1 MSAFSI
7 IQDLTVQGVR
17 LKLSADALN
26 LVVPA
31 GSLSADQRAL
41 VLSHKAEILEL
52 LHDARQTTAALIAA
66 AMRVCDQHGDN
77 EAAREEMRQDIL
89 GTPPH
94 LQMDLLRHFN
104 DKPATASAQHRETPT
119 KN

>member
-7 IQDLTVQGVR
+7 IQDLDAQGVW
-17 LKLSADALN
+17 LKLSGDGAN

-31 GSLSADQRAL
+31 GSLSPDQRAL

-52 LHDARQTTAALIAA
+52 LVDARKTTSWLIAA
-66 AMRVCDQHGDN
+66 AMRVCDQHNDS
-77 EAAREEMRQDIL
+77 EAAREEMRQDVQ

-94 LQMDLLRHFN
+94 LQQDLLDHFTG
-104 DKPATASAQHRETPT
+104 KP
-119 KN
+119 